1 MYPCTPSTSVVFV
14 TILAAMQREATGLK
28 GLDNRMP
35 KKSSGLLQPCQ
46 PLGKC
51 PRRGT
56 TVYTV
61 NSRLLHD
68 GYTEGLLN
76 EQPPASS
83 AGKDP
88 PIGRACGTATP
99 NDAASRVDF
108 KRMLSGRG
116 THPDRGATRALFL
129 SPEIPSALLQEG
141 TENIGVAVGSEI
153 ERTGSKDYVP
163 GSIDNQEAG
172 ILDDDALTLKFHSDG
187 RPCHAC
193 RPIRQVDREV
203 QDARV

>member
-1 MYPCTPSTSVVFV
+1 MRGERTRRDARLLHVDVSVSDRTADRIEVPESRRSSRPSMRRTKRSCSLSRFPERSSPDGPIFMEGPSTDF
-14 TILAAMQREATGLK
+14 REMVSAPVPHARPQG
-28 GLDNRMP
+28 P
-35 KKSSGLLQPCQ
+35 APFPLLGCS
-46 PLGKC
+46 
-51 PRRGT
+51 RRGT
-56 TVYTV
+56 AVYTV

-116 THPDRGATRALFL
+116 THPDRGATQALFL

-141 TENIGVAVGSEI
+141 TENIGVAVG
-153 ERTGSKDYVP
+153 
-163 GSIDNQEAG
+163 
-172 ILDDDALTLKFHSDG
+172 
-187 RPCHAC
+187 
-193 RPIRQVDREV
+193 
-203 QDARV
+203 